1 MISIKKLLLHNANFL
16 SNFIQK
22 FTQPSSVLLASSLDH
37 LCSSL
42 LQKTKQ
48 NKTKQS
54 TKISKS
60 FHWPFFPIQQRK
72 NPSTVL
78 SYPAMQDSLRSHAR
92 GKLLLVAGSAN
103 ARAASSGV

>member
-1 MISIKKLLLHNANFL
+1 MQIFYQTSYKNLPNH
-16 SNFIQK
+16 
-22 FTQPSSVLLASSLDH
+22 LA
-37 LCSSL
+37 CSSPHPWIICAL
-42 LQKTKQ
+42 HCCKKNKTKQ